1 MLKKE
6 NRISF
11 KNNFDQVF
19 KRGTSFYCKILG
31 VKVCNNTLEYS
42 RLGVIVSTKVSK
54 KAVNRNQIK
63 RIIRDFF
70 QNNLENIEKGRDV
83 VIIALPDILNKEKSE
98 IEKALFN
105 AFKKTNLLNN

>member
-6 NRISF
+6 NRISL
-11 KNNFDQVF
+11 KKNFDQVF

-31 VKVCNNTLEYS
+31 IKVYNNELEHS

-70 QNNLENIEKGRDV
+70 QNNLENIEKGKDV
-83 VIIALPDILNKEKSE
+83 VIIALPDILNKEKNE
-98 IEKALFN
+98 IKEALFN
-105 AFKKTNLLNN
+105 AFKKMNLLND